1 MGEAGSSAGV
11 NEMEKQRRLQ
21 MRERA
26 ARRSVTLA
34 SEASGAGWGDYEGSL
49 AGLVGLFYGKPSL
62 SFSIYREAF
71 LYGFK
76 SGFFYGLLCWSSWA
90 LGFWWPTSNEGRKK
104 GREYVN
110 DRLKDCSNGLFLSN
124 KIQ

>member
-71 LYGFK
+71 LLDSNQAF
-76 SGFFYGLLCWSSWA
+76 LWA
-90 LGFWWPTSNEGRKK
+90 FML
-104 GREYVN
+104 V
-110 DRLKDCSNGLFLSN
+110 
-124 KIQ
+124 